1 MRIVLLLALA
11 LAACGTTDAEP
22 ATTGS
27 PGANQTIPTST
38 TEMQG
43 ADRCANVVAVE
54 AVQAGDGTYTFSV
67 TVASPDEGWEK
78 YADEW
83 TVWTPEG
90 TALGTRILEHPH
102 ETEQPFTRS
111 LSGVPIPDGVTIV
124 VVGARDSVEGYCGA
138 TIELA
143 IP

>member
-1 MRIVLLLALA
+1 MRVLVVIALV
-11 LAACGTTDAEP
+11 LAACEATDVPQTA
-22 ATTGS
+22 AS
-27 PGANQTIPTST
+27 PVVESTVPTSI
-38 TEMQG
+38 TEGAG

-54 AVQAGDGTYTFSV
+54 AVRAGDGTYSFAV

-102 ETEQPFTRS
+102 EDEQPFTRS
-111 LSGVPIPDGVTIV
+111 LSGVLIPGGIKTV